1 MISWLIGV
9 SLRYKLVV
17 LALAAGV
24 MVFGVQ
30 QARQMPVDATP
41 EFAPPVIEVQ
51 TEALGLS
58 APEVEELVTLNLEEL
73 LNGTPWL
80 KSIRSTSV
88 PGLSS
93 ILLTFEP
100 GTDVLRARQLVSERL
115 TLAVAIPN
123 VAQPP
128 VILQPQSSANRVMM
142 VGLSSSTVSAIE
154 MGVLARWNIR
164 PALLSVPGVANVAI
178 WGQRER
184 QLQVQVDPEKLEANN
199 ISLDQ
204 IVQTTGNAM
213 WVLPAHVPPGI
224 HTRFRRLDRDS
235 QPAPRSAPRVPH
247 INGCR
252 PLQGHHR
259 RGGTASAGRR
269 RRCRSEPSATDR
281 RCRPDQGLGP
291 HAGDREVPEREHP
304 PGHP

>member
-80 KSIRSTSV
+80 KSIHSTSV

-204 IVQTTGNAM
+204 IVRDHRQCHVG
-213 WVLPAHVPPGI
+213 VPAHVPPGI
-224 HTRFRRLDRDS
+224 HARFAAAGSRLPTSASKCATCSRYQRPQTS
-235 QPAPRSAPRVPH
+235 PRSPS
-247 INGCR
+247 
-252 PLQGHHR
+252 
-259 RGGTASAGRR
+259 TGR
-269 RRCRSEPSATDR
+269 DR
-281 RCRPDQGLGP
+281 FGWTTSPMSFRAIS
-291 HAGDREVPEREHP
+291 H
-304 PGHP
+304 